1 MIFLSFVL
9 ITGLFLVYSHYAGG
23 ICYFI
28 NWDSLF
34 FVFIGSLI
42 SACAFSLGHFMDFL
56 TGLKEIF
63 SFRLGRDKNR
73 NVKKI
78 FGGLT
83 ISTIVLGICSSIH
96 GLITGVLVQQNVPL
110 ENILPVA
117 LFTTL
122 YGLLIAVFVYFPVYM
137 RHK

>member
-9 ITGLFLVYSHYAGG
+9 ITGLFLIYSYFAGSVHN
-23 ICYFI
+23 FI

-42 SACAFSLGHFMDFL
+42 SACAFSSGHFKDFL
-56 TGLKEIF
+56 YGLKEIF
-63 SFRLGRDKNR
+63 SFRLEREKNQ

-96 GLITGVLVQQNVPL
+96 GFITGVLAQQNVPL

-122 YGLLIAVFVYFPVYM
+122 YGLLIAVFIYFPVYM